1 MVNREAGI
9 KAERRRWRPHYFRLR
24 GWLRL
29 AIVLALVIG
38 VMPPASSIA
47 FMEEGLFTPEQ
58 ISLPFDEERALKAMV
73 RIKSR
78 VYFAISVYDSTR
90 QAEAARAIVH
100 KVFLPEG
107 ITIWPVVVDKGFLER
122 LRMDPGLRL
131 LPMFYEIAT
140 AFEGVTV
147 FPQQRYVPLQGAAT
161 GFFIS
166 ADGYFLTTY
175 HVMREEIEAAGRTA
189 GSRDPITCRYVS
201 FEIPVIERGAIV
213 GYRPLENVQLV
224 RHVSARESKAGLDA
238 ALLKADIESPA
249 YLDVHLGGVQAD
261 EPIWVIGFPIRTQ
274 RDQQRRAHIGYPDA
288 DGSLRITRGKVWQ
301 QLNET
306 NFTSTADGLSGCSGA
321 PTLDEE
327 GRVVGIV
334 QNVYPKKEASR
345 RAVVFS
351 GGLVHVD
358 IRAVVRR
365 LELEAVLGDRE
376 R

>member
-1 MVNREAGI
+1 MVKKGAGI
-9 KAERRRWRPHYFRLR
+9 KVGWRRWTSPDSRFR

-29 AIVLALVIG
+29 AITLVLVIEAILP
-38 VMPPASSIA
+38 VPSVAS
-47 FMEEGLFTPEQ
+47 MEEGLFTPEH
-58 ISLPFDEERALKAMV
+58 ISLPFDKERALKAMI
-73 RIKSR
+73 RIKSH
-78 VYFAISVYDSTR
+78 VYFAISVYDTAR
-90 QAEAARAIVH
+90 QAEAARAIAH

-107 ITIWPVVVDKGFLER
+107 ITIWPVVVDRGFLER
-122 LRMDPGLRL
+122 LQMDPGLRL

-140 AFEGVTV
+140 AFKGVTV
-147 FPQQRYVPLQGAAT
+147 FPQQRYVPLQGAAA

-189 GSRDPITCRYVS
+189 GSRQPITCRYVS
-201 FEIPVIERGAIV
+201 FEIPVIERGTIV

-249 YLDVHLGGVQAD
+249 YLDIHLGGIQAD
-261 EPIWVIGFPIRTQ
+261 EPIWVIGFPIRTH
-274 RDQQRRAHIGYPDA
+274 RDRQRRTHIGYLDA
-288 DGSLRITRGKVWQ
+288 DGSLRISRGKIWQ

-334 QNVYPKKEASR
+334 QNVYPKKEAGR

-358 IRAVVRR
+358 IRAVIER